1 MQAATPEPLAGRRGA
16 IPWGPKHVLLGILAG
31 ILAVVVTNVVFFGLV
46 WGTGAEFQT
55 RDVGDVFEKAGEI
68 ATYADDRLAA
78 ATTGEELPDPPRI
91 TADQTTLVLALAT
104 TLALNV
110 LLIAVV
116 AVVTQNDMGSL
127 LRQLGFTRFS
137 VRGLWRPAVAVVG
150 CYAMVATYAAI
161 VTALD
166 IKALEPKSTLPTEVI
181 RQPVTL
187 ALTGLAVVVAAPLG
201 EELFYRGLIFGGLQ
215 RWGFWPAALLSGA
228 VFSGVHLDLGSL
240 VPFFIIG
247 VTLAWLFWRRGNLWE
262 SVAFHVLFNAASFFL
277 LLATEA

>member
-1 MQAATPEPLAGRRGA
+1 M
-16 IPWGPKHVLLGILAG
+16 LLGILAG
-31 ILAVVVTNVVFFGLV
+31 ILAVVVTNAVFFGLV

-68 ATYADDRLAA
+68 AAYSDERLAA
-78 ATTGEELPDPPRI
+78 AASGEELPDPPGI

-104 TLALNV
+104 TLALNG

-137 VRGLWRPAVAVVG
+137 VRGLWRPTVAVVG
-150 CYAMVATYAAI
+150 CYAMVVTYAII
-161 VTALD
+161 VHALD
-166 IKALEPKSTLPTEVI
+166 IDALEPEGTVPIEVL

-187 ALTGLAVVVAAPLG
+187 VLTGLAVVVAAPLG

-240 VPFFIIG
+240 IPFFIIG